1 VTPRISIESL
11 ISKPRIHEIAF
22 GGRAPPGP
30 AGELTALPRPPS
42 RIKGG
47 GGAGDRNERERERKT
62 NHIGSK
68 KGKERNLGRNKK
80 WGMCM
85 SLIVTIH
92 YWQPYRLA
100 PLKMSWPSL
109 ALPLQKSWRRHWFW
123 ARANFSGETSVPLA
137 YWKKSH
143 HGIIYHS
150 TTGGRGVHPLKLFD
164 TSPTPPQLEVL
175 IVLTPLCMLCTAGG
189 YYMTKLG
196 YYSSLYCIKNF
207 SF

>member
-1 VTPRISIESL
+1 
-11 ISKPRIHEIAF
+11 
-22 GGRAPPGP
+22 
-30 AGELTALPRPPS
+30 
-42 RIKGG
+42 
-47 GGAGDRNERERERKT
+47 
-62 NHIGSK
+62 
-68 KGKERNLGRNKK
+68 
-80 WGMCM
+80 MCM
-85 SLIVTIH
+85 SLIVKIH

-150 TTGGRGVHPLKLFD
+150 THPTGGRGVHPLKLFD

-207 SF
+207 SFWIISAPYDKPLTVIKMVHLTLIYFFLFIQLYANSRCWPHSTPLDSV